1 VLLLQYTNTE
11 HRNLTFILLFFNYK
25 IFTIYIITSYI
36 VLYFCHALDNI
47 INVERIMILFFLEA
61 SWKNKTIID
70 SLGRWFDDSRM
81 ADRNHRFPANES
93 REFCS
98 NRVVNITPPTF
109 ILSAEFGSYCS
120 QTLKYLIVGFSCD

>member
-1 VLLLQYTNTE
+1 
-11 HRNLTFILLFFNYK
+11 
-25 IFTIYIITSYI
+25 
-36 VLYFCHALDNI
+36 
-47 INVERIMILFFLEA
+47 MILFFLEA
-61 SWKNKTIID
+61 PWKNKNFID

-109 ILSAEFGSYCS
+109 ILSAKFGSYCGR
-120 QTLKYLIVGFSCD
+120 TLKYLIVGFSCG